1 MFASLFKIKFLNYM
15 LNSPD
20 TYQIKLATLNKLIE
34 KCNSED
40 DIRYKIPMKFLL
52 STKELY
58 LDRMKNYIIVNKL

>member
-1 MFASLFKIKFLNYM
+1 M